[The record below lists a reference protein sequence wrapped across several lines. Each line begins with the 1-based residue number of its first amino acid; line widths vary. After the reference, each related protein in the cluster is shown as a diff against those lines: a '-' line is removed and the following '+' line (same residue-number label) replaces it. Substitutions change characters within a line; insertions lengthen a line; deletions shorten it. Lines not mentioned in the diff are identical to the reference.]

1 MRLGASPLAYGARLM
16 IQLYGAAYSTCT
28 RKVLTALYETNTAY
42 ELNVIDFAQREH
54 KAEAH
59 LGRQPFGQIPV
70 IDDEGFKLFESRA
83 ITRYLSAMNGDL
95 LTPSTVKERALMD
108 QWASVEQSNF
118 SPNAMKF
125 IYHYTFKRPQEDAV
139 LEAAQSMLLTA
150 FTALSVPLAKQ
161 PYLSGQKFTLA
172 DIGYMPYLQYLKD
185 TPIQGKLA
193 LFPEVVA
200 WWDRLRARDSWLKV
214 LSLSA

>member
-1 MRLGASPLAYGARLM
+1 MSL
-16 IQLYGAAYSTCT
+16 QLFAHPFSSYCQ
-28 RKVLTALYETNTAY
+28 KVLTALYETNTPY
-42 ELNVIDFAQREH
+42 ELNVIDFSTREH
-54 KAEAH
+54 KQEPH
-59 LGRQPFGQIPV
+59 LSRQPFGQIPA
-70 IDDEGFKLFESRA
+70 IDDDGFKLFESRA
-83 ITRYLSAMNGDL
+83 ILRYLSAMNGDM

-125 IYHYTFKRPQEDAV
+125 IYHYTFKRPQEEAV
-139 LEAAQSMLLTA
+139 LEAALGMLTSC

-161 PYLSGQKFTLA
+161 PYLSGEKFTLA
-172 DIGYMPYLQYLKD
+172 DIGYMPYLQFLKD
-185 TPIQGKLA
+185 TPVNDKLQ

-214 LSLSA
+214 LALSA

>member
-1 MRLGASPLAYGARLM
+1 MVPPM
-16 IQLYGAAYSTCT
+16 IQVYGTARSTCS
-28 RKVLTALYETNTAY
+28 RKVLTALHETNTPY
-42 ELNVIDFAQREH
+42 ELNVIDFSKREH
-54 KAEAH
+54 KQEPH
-59 LGRQPFGQIPV
+59 LSRQPFGQIPT

-83 ITRYLSAMNGDL
+83 ILRYLSAMNGDM

-125 IYHYTFKRPQEDAV
+125 VYHYTFNRPQEQAV
-139 LEAAQSMLLTA
+139 LEAALAMLTTC

-161 PYLSGQKFTLA
+161 PYLSGEKFSLA
-172 DIGYMPYLQYLKD
+172 DIGYMPYLQFLKD
-185 TPIQGKLA
+185 TPVNDKLQ

-200 WWDRLRARDSWLKV
+200 WWERLRARDSWLKV
-214 LSLSA
+214 LALSV

>member
-1 MRLGASPLAYGARLM
+1 MVPAM
-16 IQLYGAAYSTCT
+16 IQVYGTARSTCS
-28 RKVLTALYETNTAY
+28 RKVLTALHETNTPY
-42 ELNVIDFAQREH
+42 ELNGIDFSKREH
-54 KAEAH
+54 KLEPH
-59 LGRQPFGQIPV
+59 LSRQPFGQIPA

-83 ITRYLSAMNGDL
+83 ILRYLSAMNGDM

-125 IYHYTFKRPQEDAV
+125 IYHYTFNRPQEQAV
-139 LEAAQSMLLTA
+139 LDTALAMLTTC
-150 FTALSVPLAKQ
+150 FTALSVPLAKHA
-161 PYLSGQKFTLA
+161 YLSGEKFSIA
-172 DIGYMPYLQYLKD
+172 DIGYMPYLQFLKD
-185 TPIQGKLA
+185 TPVNEKLQ

-214 LSLSA
+214 LALSV

>member
-1 MRLGASPLAYGARLM
+1 M
-16 IQLYGAAYSTCT
+16 IQVYGTARSTCS
-28 RKVLTALYETNTAY
+28 RKVLTALYETNTLY
-42 ELNVIDFAQREH
+42 ELNVIDFSQREH
-54 KAEAH
+54 KQEQH
-59 LGRQPFGQIPV
+59 LSRQPFGQIPA

-83 ITRYLSAMNGDL
+83 ILRYLSAMNGDM

-125 IYHYTFKRPQEDAV
+125 IYHYTFKRVQEQAV
-139 LEAAQSMLLTA
+139 LDAALAMLTTC

-161 PYLSGQKFTLA
+161 PYLSGEKFSLA
-172 DIGYMPYLQYLKD
+172 DIGYMPYLQFLKD
-185 TPIQGKLA
+185 TPVNDKLQ

-214 LSLSA
+214 LALSL